1 MKRIFL
7 FLLTALITLASF
19 AQDNSQRIISQIND
33 AAAKL
38 NTMQCNFTQTKTVKL
53 LNEKMVSKGRMH
65 YQQLNKLRWE
75 YTTPYTYTFIL
86 NDSKVSLRKN
96 SRHDVIDINQNKM
109 FREIATI
116 MMNSIVGKCLSDKK
130 SFKTTVKDTP
140 TEWVATLVP
149 QSKELKH
156 MFTSIIL
163 HFNKEKSVVVKVE
176 MYEKNGDTTVIV
188 LNDIIKNKKI
198 DAKTFSVN

>member
-53 LNEKMVSKGRMH
+53 LNEKMVSKGKMH
-65 YQQLNKLRWE
+65 YQQPNKLRWE
-75 YTTPYTYTFIL
+75 YTFIL

>member
-38 NTMQCNFTQTKTVKL
+38 NTMQCNFTQTKTVNGVDFSLTIDLTKWAQ
-53 LNEKMVSKGRMH
+53 N
-65 YQQLNKLRWE
+65 
-75 YTTPYTYTFIL
+75 TTPDQI
-86 NDSKVSLRKN
+86 KVIADLFWGCYP
-96 SRHDVIDINQNKM
+96 KM
-109 FREIATI
+109 YNRFA
-116 MMNSIVGKCLSDKK
+116 SVAG
-130 SFKTTVKDTP
+130 TVKDTP

-176 MYEKNGDTTVIV
+176 MLEKNGDTTVIV

>member
-1 MKRIFL
+1 
-7 FLLTALITLASF
+7 
-19 AQDNSQRIISQIND
+19 
-33 AAAKL
+33 
-38 NTMQCNFTQTKTVKL
+38 
-53 LNEKMVSKGRMH
+53 MVSKGRMH
-65 YQQLNKLRWE
+65 YQQPNKLRWE